1 MISRDVLYTQANQV
15 FKAVSGL
22 VTLFLIPVF
31 LTQEEQG
38 YWFTMMSLAALAMF
52 ADLGFFTITLQFSA
66 HEFAYLKFEKSTVA
80 GDEEH
85 RRRLACLFVFC
96 LKWALMVVSVAFPVI
111 LMVGF
116 IFISRKPTG
125 IQWAVPW
132 TVYLVGSA
140 LIFLSSSILYF
151 IEGCNSVG
159 VIQKM
164 RLAIAVVA
172 AVLLWGALAFRWGLY
187 ALSISV
193 LGSALFATYVII
205 RNYGRLFLNLFSV
218 SRAFTYAWKE
228 QFVGLLWKYALSW
241 SAGYFIFQ
249 VYTPLMFQF
258 HGPVEAGKVGLSITL
273 WIGVFS
279 VANSWL
285 YAVTPRL
292 NMYVSQKEWKNLDA
306 VFARNLTL
314 AAVSFLVGSVT
325 VLMCMYLFRGRLALV
340 DRLVDPTSMLFLAA
354 AWFLQIIVNG
364 LAVYLR
370 AHKQEPLVVP
380 SVATALYTVVTTLL
394 CAKYLDTRYFFLGY
408 LSSYIWGVPWILYI
422 FSTKKRAWQST
433 T

>member
-1 MISRDVLYTQANQV
+1 
-15 FKAVSGL
+15 
-22 VTLFLIPVF
+22 
-31 LTQEEQG
+31 
-38 YWFTMMSLAALAMF
+38 
-52 ADLGFFTITLQFSA
+52 
-66 HEFAYLKFEKSTVA
+66 
-80 GDEEH
+80 
-85 RRRLACLFVFC
+85 
-96 LKWALMVVSVAFPVI
+96 
-111 LMVGF
+111 
-116 IFISRKPTG
+116 
-125 IQWAVPW
+125 
-132 TVYLVGSA
+132 
-140 LIFLSSSILYF
+140 
-151 IEGCNSVG
+151 
-159 VIQKM
+159 
-164 RLAIAVVA
+164 
-172 AVLLWGALAFRWGLY
+172 LY